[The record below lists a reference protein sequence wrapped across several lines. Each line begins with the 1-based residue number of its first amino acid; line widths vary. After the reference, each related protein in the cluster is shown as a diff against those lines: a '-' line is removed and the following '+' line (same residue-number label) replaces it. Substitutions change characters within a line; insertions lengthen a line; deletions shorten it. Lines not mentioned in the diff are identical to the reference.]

1 MVGDYRREC
10 ACDVGELQLGWA
22 STRLYVIVCGAVDVS
37 GVGGDC
43 VYRTLGGRW
52 RGEGGLAGLAHRT
65 VAAEEHVGTRD
76 APDEMPVRLPSLD
89 RSHPQYL
96 PY

>member
-1 MVGDYRREC
+1 MVGDYRRGC

-22 STRLYVIVCGAVDVS
+22 STRLYVRVCGAVDVS

-43 VYRTLGGRW
+43 VYRRLGRW

-65 VAAEEHVGTRD
+65 VAGEEHVGTRD
-76 APDEMPVRLPSLD
+76 APDEID
-89 RSHPQYL
+89 RGHPQYL